1 MNHFICGTITHAMKA
16 TQCYFVLSTIQT
28 LFSICHKFVK
38 MEKPVL
44 YGSELSPAVRG
55 VLLTAKAMDLE
66 LEIRFVFKIELFE
79 LVVC

>member
-1 MNHFICGTITHAMKA
+1 MCIWNNGSRNERYSVLLCPFNHTDA
-16 TQCYFVLSTIQT
+16 
-28 LFSICHKFVK
+28 LFNFHKFVK

-44 YGSELSPAVRG
+44 FGSELSPAVRG

-66 LEIRFVFKIELFE
+66 LEIRFVFEIEFFE